1 MGYSFGT
8 AICLALVRS
17 TIDDGAWFASVLQA
31 ASSVPYHQAI
41 KALVFGAFEVA
52 FLFVWRLVSAEL
64 RELDAALRPH
74 LADYF
79 PPGQPS
85 KLVLF

>member
-31 ASSVPYHQAI
+31 ASSVLTPAI

-52 FLFVWRLVSAEL
+52 FLFVWRFVSAEL